1 MGAMKERDYHIYF
14 HPHNLSKRTDQGRQ
28 DLEEIL
34 KHFHYLQRTF
44 GIESSTIREYLKGP
58 VD

>member
-1 MGAMKERDYHIYF
+1 MNERDYHIYF
-14 HPHNLSKRTDQGRQ
+14 HPHNLSQRTDQGLQ

-34 KHFHYLQRTF
+34 KHFWYLQRTF